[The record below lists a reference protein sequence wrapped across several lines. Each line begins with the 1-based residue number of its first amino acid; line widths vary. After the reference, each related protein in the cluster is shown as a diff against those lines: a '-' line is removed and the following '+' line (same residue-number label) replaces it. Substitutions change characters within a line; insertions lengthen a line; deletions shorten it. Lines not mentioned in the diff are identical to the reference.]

1 MSQRVLGGQY
11 VRPKVLHLM
20 CHNYGTTTEHAT
32 ALHGMNPMVCAGCH
46 NKYGRSDM
54 MSSKHWSDYVIHA
67 IGPTVATR
75 TSSIWHVWCA
85 LCPFP
90 PRARTWQHALGM
102 CCGRGRLNRLE
113 LICSN
118 RYAVRTVSFLVHRN
132 YQGST
137 EMS

>member
-1 MSQRVLGGQY
+1 MSERVLGSQY

-85 LCPFP
+85 LCPP
-90 PRARTWQHALGM
+90 PTPHPLPRAHRAACTRHVLRQRTTEQ
-102 CCGRGRLNRLE
+102 
-113 LICSN
+113 
-118 RYAVRTVSFLVHRN
+118 VRTN
-132 YQGST
+132 
-137 EMS
+137 M